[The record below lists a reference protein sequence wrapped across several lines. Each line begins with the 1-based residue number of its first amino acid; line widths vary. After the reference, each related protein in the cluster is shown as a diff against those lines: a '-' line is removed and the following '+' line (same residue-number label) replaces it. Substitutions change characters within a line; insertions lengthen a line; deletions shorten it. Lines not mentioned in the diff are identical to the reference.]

1 MTKSTKAATSTSDL
15 ATTKDTAITVQAV
28 SPAPITADVSS
39 QWESFTARP
48 GVAATGNALKGA
60 ADGLGLVWA
69 HEKEHGTGR
78 QFLEFCLD
86 ASKAIALPI
95 LSLVW
100 LALNSAYIWIR
111 KPETKAAVS
120 AKWQALKD
128 WAAPKF
134 NYEREQA
141 DESAIN
147 L

>member
-1 MTKSTKAATSTSDL
+1 MTKTAKTAPKTTEQNAIVVQTANLTPIAAAAS
-15 ATTKDTAITVQAV
+15 AK
-28 SPAPITADVSS
+28 
-39 QWESFTARP
+39 WESIASRP

-86 ASKAIALPI
+86 AAKAIALPI
-95 LSLVW
+95 LSLFW

-111 KPETKAAVS
+111 KPETKTAIS
-120 AKWQALKD
+120 AKWRSLKN

-134 NYEREQA
+134 NYERKQA

>member
-1 MTKSTKAATSTSDL
+1 MTKTAKTAPKTTEQNAIVVQTANLTPIAAAAS
-15 ATTKDTAITVQAV
+15 AK
-28 SPAPITADVSS
+28 
-39 QWESFTARP
+39 WESIASRP

-86 ASKAIALPI
+86 AAKAIALPI
-95 LSLVW
+95 LSLFW
-100 LALNSAYIWIR
+100 LALNNAYLWLR
-111 KPETKAAVS
+111 KPETKATVS

-134 NYEREQA
+134 GYERSA
-141 DESAIN
+141 DCQTE
-147 L
+147 LKL